1 MAVEIGLSDGTKLV
15 LANRDAREDDVVDT
29 VRDEPD
35 GVMTIVTD
43 DGSFRVVIRHV
54 VFVRTID

>member
-15 LANRDAREDDVVDT
+15 LANRDAREGDVVDT

>member
-1 MAVEIGLSDGTKLV
+1 VAVEIGLSDGTKLV